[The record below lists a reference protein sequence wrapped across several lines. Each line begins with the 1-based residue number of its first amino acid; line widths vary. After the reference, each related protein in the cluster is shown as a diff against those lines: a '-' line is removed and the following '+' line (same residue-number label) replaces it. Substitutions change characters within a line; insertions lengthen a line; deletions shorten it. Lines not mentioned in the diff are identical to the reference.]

1 MMYLHATTSPNVWK
15 NADKSKF
22 GFITSPRNGAVAQ
35 IEDGY
40 KWAIDNGAFT
50 GVFDEDR
57 YFYTLKRYTKYLET
71 CLFAV
76 CPDTLCD
83 SVETLS
89 KWDLYSDRIKSIGY
103 PVAFVCQ
110 NGQENLPI
118 PDNYDVLFI
127 GGSDEWRVA
136 GCGAIECI
144 RKAKASGKW
153 VHVGRVNSLKRV
165 KHFMLEGVDSVDGTY
180 VSFGPDK
187 NYKSPMKW
195 MAHQPLWK
203 GEL

>member
-1 MMYLHATTSPNVWK
+1 MIYFHPSSSNVWE
-15 NADKSKF
+15 NINQERI
-22 GFITSPRNGAVAQ
+22 GFIASPGCINNSV
-35 IEDGY
+35 IEKIKYWCG
-40 KWAIDNGAFT
+40 DNGSFA
-50 GVFDEDR
+50 GRFDEDR
-57 YFYTLKRYTKYLET
+57 FFNFLKLMKKNISK
-71 CLFAV
+71 CVFIV
-76 CPDTLCD
+76 CPDTWCEAE
-83 SVETLS
+83 ETIE
-89 KWDLYSDRIKSIGY
+89 KWTLYSDRIRTLGY
-103 PVAFVCQ
+103 PIAFACQ